1 MLHVRIFSQ
10 TKTKNI
16 ENDELLLGDAVAKR
30 KDEQYTARL
39 FKRLKFLILN
49 L

>member
-30 KDEQYTARL
+30 KGEQYTTD
-39 FKRLKFLILN
+39 LN
-49 L
+49 F